1 MMEETLKGGQRLHG
15 DSPAQEAG
23 LPVVSIITVVFNGLS
38 LIEKTIK
45 SVISQ
50 TWPNIEYIVI
60 DGGSTDGTVEI
71 LRLYDH
77 QMSYWISEPDKGI
90 YDAMNKGLAAATGDY
105 VWFMNAGDLI
115 YSPETTEKIFSGT
128 KADRKF
134 EPLDERK
141 EAVQV
146 DQGGKPDF
154 RNLASIYYGDAMI
167 VDAGYHEVGL
177 RRLRPP
183 ENLTWKSFRKGMLVC
198 HQAILVSREIVEPFD
213 PQYRHSADYDWVLR
227 ALIKAQGSRRKAQ
240 GKAKGA
246 SLKAQEKSQG
256 ARLKAQDT
264 EPMVNP
270 RLQSGDIVNTN
281 LVLCAFLDGG
291 HSKQNIGIS
300 LKERF
305 HSMVRH
311 YGWVP
316 TVLWHVP
323 IGFKFGWYYFRHKRF

>member
-77 QMSYWISEPDKGI
+77 QISYWISEPDKGI
-90 YDAMNKGLAAATGDY
+90 YDAMNKGLATATGDY
-105 VWFMNAGDLI
+105 VWFMNAGDVI

-128 KADRKF
+128 KSANNADSAIIGQAHTQLNF
-134 EPLDERK
+134 ASNP
-141 EAVQV
+141 V
-146 DQGGKPDF
+146 
-154 RNLASIYYGDAMI
+154 NLALIYYGDAMI
-167 VDAGYHEVGL
+167 VDAGYNEVGL

-227 ALIKAQGSRRKAQ
+227 ALIKAQGSRLKAQ

-256 ARLKAQDT
+256 ARRKAQDT
-264 EPMVNP
+264 ELMVNP